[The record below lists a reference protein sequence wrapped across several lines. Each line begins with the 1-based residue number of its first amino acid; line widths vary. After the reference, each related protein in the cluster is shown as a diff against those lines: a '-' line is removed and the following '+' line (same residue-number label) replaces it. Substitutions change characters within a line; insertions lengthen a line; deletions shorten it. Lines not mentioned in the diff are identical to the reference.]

1 MRRTTK
7 RGAAVRRVAKEA
19 TVVSRAVRRYRT
31 YNFLATH
38 DGRMYS
44 DAPDEQIMNQ
54 IERYGMIRV
63 AV

>member
-7 RGAAVRRVAKEA
+7 RGAAVKRAAKEA
-19 TVVSRAVRRYRT
+19 TVSRAVRRYRT
-31 YNFLATH
+31 YNYLATH